1 MSQDGKTYI
10 EAALSMQQA
19 AEAFFKAVEE
29 HEEAFWAVQQF
40 EDVPLVPGVEN
51 RTWQLWDFVMQMSAP
66 KK

>member
-1 MSQDGKTYI
+1 MLTFRPEDAKKI
-10 EAALSMQQA
+10 V
-19 AEAFFKAVEE
+19 VEE